1 LNNPAEDQQGFLLYV
16 YFHLSGKDRHM
27 IVVMKSGASQ
37 QDIQHVVERVE
48 QLGLKA
54 HLSTGVERTIIGII
68 GDERRIKREQLSL
81 LPQVENVIPVLKP
94 YKLASRE
101 FKPSDSIVDVAGVKI
116 GGKSIAV
123 IAGPCSVESEEQLL
137 ATAEAV
143 KANGA
148 HLLRGGAY
156 KPRTSPYAFQGL
168 GEDGL
173 KLLAKARE
181 KSGLGIVT
189 EVMESAEVELVA
201 EYADMLQVGARN
213 MQNTKLLRSLSKIK
227 KPVLLKRNFAA
238 TLNEFLM
245 SAEYLLSG
253 GNDQV
258 VLCERGIRTFVEYTR
273 NTLDLNIVPA
283 VKLLSHLPIIV
294 DPSHGTG
301 RIDLILPMSRA
312 AIACG
317 ADGLIVEVHPKPAEA
332 FSDGDQSLTPELFQ
346 QLTKEIKG
354 IASAIGRV

>member
-1 LNNPAEDQQGFLLYV
+1 
-16 YFHLSGKDRHM
+16 M
-27 IVVMKSGASQ
+27 IVVMKAGASQ
-37 QDIQHVVERVE
+37 KDIEQVVERIE

-54 HLSTGVERTIIGII
+54 HLSTGVERTIIGLI
-68 GDERRIKREQLSL
+68 GDERLIKREQLSL
-81 LPQVENVIPVLKP
+81 LPHVENVIPVLKP

-101 FKPSDSIVDVAGVKI
+101 FKPTDSIVDVAGVKI
-116 GGKSIAV
+116 GGRTIAL
-123 IAGPCSVESEEQLL
+123 IAGPCSVETEDQLMV
-137 ATAEAV
+137 TAEAV
-143 KANGA
+143 KASGA
-148 HLLRGGAY
+148 RLLRGGAY

-181 KSGLGIVT
+181 KTGLGVVT

-213 MQNTKLLRSLSKIK
+213 MQNTKLLRSLSKIR
-227 KPVLLKRNFAA
+227 KPVLLKRNFSA

-245 SAEYLLSG
+245 SAEYLLAG

-273 NTLDLNIVPA
+273 NSLDLNIVPA
-283 VKLLSHLPIIV
+283 IKQLSHLPIIV

-301 RIDLILPMSRA
+301 RIDLIIPMSRA

-317 ADGLIVEVHPKPAEA
+317 ADGLIVEVHPKPEEA
-332 FSDGDQSLTPELFQ
+332 FSDGDQSLTPALFQ
-346 QLTKEIKG
+346 QLTKEVMG
-354 IASAIGRV
+354 IASAVGRTM